1 MSNQT
6 TSFGTIYEDL
16 KSSLVMAKNNMLSYF
31 LANLGMA
38 IALVLIVM
46 VIAIPIIA
54 VALLAGPMAW
64 AEWGQWMVD
73 TMPHNPG
80 AVFAIGSFGILILM
94 PFAAAALVVIGS
106 IFGMSKEVVETGET
120 KAESA
125 FSWFRRK
132 FLTFAGTGVI
142 LTLIIIVP
150 QAIVYGLVSWA
161 MGFQVIGIP
170 SIVLSVLSF
179 VYSFITVGFCLMVL
193 PSVVNG
199 QNVQDAFKESF
210 NLAKQNF
217 DRVFGLLS
225 GLIVFFALVYS
236 PVTIG
241 GLLIGANPAMA
252 FNPVALFIGVWA
264 FVAGILTL
272 LLFLPMAVISIVR
285 VYHELTGGQ
294 VYEPSAPEVPMM

>member
-6 TSFGTIYEDL
+6 TFFGTIYEDM

-38 IALVLIVM
+38 VALVLIVM
-46 VIAIPIIA
+46 VIAIPIVT
-54 VALLAGPMAW
+54 VALLAGPATWTEW
-64 AEWGQWMVD
+64 AQWMAD

-80 AVFAIGSFGILILM
+80 AVFAIGGLGLLILV
-94 PFAAAALVVIGS
+94 PFAAAAFVVIGS

-142 LTLIIIVP
+142 LTLIIILP
-150 QAIVYGLVSWA
+150 QAIVYGLASWS
-161 MGFQVIGIP
+161 MGFQVTGLA
-170 SIVLSVLSF
+170 SIALSVFSF
-179 VYSFITVGFCLMVL
+179 VYSFITVGFCLMVI

-210 NLAKQNF
+210 DLAKRNF
-217 DRVFGLLS
+217 ERVFGLLS
-225 GLIVFFALVYS
+225 GLITFFVLVYS

-241 GLLIGANPAMA
+241 GLLIGASPAMMLHPA
-252 FNPVALFIGVWA
+252 AVFIGVWA

-272 LLFLPMAVISIVR
+272 LLFLPMAIISMVR
-285 VYHELTGGQ
+285 VYHELTGRQ
-294 VYEPSAPEVPMM
+294 VYEPTVPEVPMM